1 MTNPPTYIKINFSL
15 LLVKLYCK
23 IIENESTHF
32 FEIYYQKGECQ
43 IMDKYCQLA
52 QIGYQQF
59 EQLVDALCG
68 KWKLRILFFLGF
80 HKVLRYG
87 ELKKLLTPITHK
99 MLSMQLKELE
109 RDGIIIRTEYP
120 QVPPKVEYSISEK
133 GKSLMPIFEEMAK
146 WIVTHE
152 KQ

>member
-1 MTNPPTYIKINFSL
+1 M
-15 LLVKLYCK
+15 
-23 IIENESTHF
+23 
-32 FEIYYQKGECQ
+32 
-43 IMDKYCQLA
+43 
-52 QIGYQQF
+52 
-59 EQLVDALCG
+59 
-68 KWKLRILFFLGF
+68 ILFFLGF